1 MERGAAKFVETSRP
15 ASEGERVEMEKLGL
29 LDKDGNPLPVPLP
42 NAPKRAP
49 HAVARRKISNLDV
62 LNEAYDYEPVPSSFT
77 RGMRVDL
84 KSGSTFLWISGTSA
98 VDEVGDSVW
107 VGDIRAQTWRTLRNI
122 TGLLESEGASWQ
134 DIVRTTCYLRDI
146 ERDYKDFNEVRTHFL
161 GAMGLDPIPASTG
174 IQARICRSDLLI
186 EIEAIAI
193 IEEKR

>member
-1 MERGAAKFVETSRP
+1 
-15 ASEGERVEMEKLGL
+15 
-29 LDKDGNPLPVPLP
+29 
-42 NAPKRAP
+42 
-49 HAVARRKISNLDV
+49 
-62 LNEAYDYEPVPSSFT
+62 
-77 RGMRVDL
+77 MRVDL

-146 ERDYKDFNEVRTHFL
+146 ERDYEDFNEVRTHFL

-193 IEEKR
+193 IEEKK